1 MDLGRGPHCVFA
13 FEGVVIF
20 GLQEVPAERVNGP
33 FLVKPERASSEAF
46 GAHVLCGESLPH
58 VRRHA
63 ELCDSTVQ
71 VGVGGGEATSLARW
85 TVYEQRRVFRDHDGK
100 MERWKLKKRYV
111 CYDEF
116 NGILDLAVVVMV
128 QNQLIRTGR

>member
-1 MDLGRGPHCVFA
+1 MNLSRGPHCAFA

-20 GLQEVPAERVNGP
+20 SLQEIPAERVNGP
-33 FLVKPERASSEAF
+33 FLAKPERASSGAF

-71 VGVGGGEATSLARW
+71 VGVGGEATVCSVDSL
-85 TVYEQRRVFRDHDGK
+85 
-100 MERWKLKKRYV
+100 
-111 CYDEF
+111 
-116 NGILDLAVVVMV
+116 
-128 QNQLIRTGR
+128 